1 MINAYFKRNNGV
13 IEGIK
18 ISGHAKYDDYG
29 KDIVCAGVSAS
40 LITTVNAIL
49 SFDKNAIEYNDG
61 NNFELKNIKQDN
73 VTNTL
78 LDNLYRTLKEI
89 ENTYKNNIK
98 VKED

>member
-13 IEGIK
+13 IKEIK
-18 ISGHAKYDDYG
+18 LSGHAKYDNYG

-78 LDNLYRTLKEI
+78 LDNLFRTLKEI

>member
-1 MINAYFKRNNGV
+1 MINARFKKNNGI
-13 IEGIK
+13 IEEIRL
-18 ISGHAKYDDYG
+18 SGHAKYANYG

-49 SFDKNAIEYNDG
+49 SFDKEAIEYNDS
-61 NNFELKNIKQDN
+61 NDFYLKNIKQDK

-89 ENTYKNNIK
+89 EKTYKDNIK